1 MNATNSAGPRRTSIL
16 AASLGA
22 VAGVAI
28 IAAVAFGGSA
38 KPAPNPT
45 TAPVLTP
52 APTAEPSVKPTP
64 AVTPVPTP
72 AATPVPTPAP
82 TDGGNDAM
90 PLTVNLENAT
100 DDEVRVDIV
109 DGTGILVGAESGTPG
124 DSASVEPYTL
134 KVENVDAKT
143 LKLTWVDYPIDN
155 ALALYIDTNDDG
167 YRFVLVQP
175 EPTGETDA
183 IAFDRVLTLTFAES
197 ISASQV
203 EAFLQDGLD
212 TPG

>member
-1 MNATNSAGPRRTSIL
+1 MNARIL
-16 AASLGA
+16 ASSLGA
-22 VAGVAI
+22 
-28 IAAVAFGGSA
+28 IAAVAILAAVALGGAPKPTSA
-38 KPAPNPT
+38 PSPAPVVTP
-45 TAPVLTP
+45 APVLTP
-52 APTAEPSVKPTP
+52 SPIVAPSPVATP
-64 AVTPVPTP
+64 A
-72 AATPVPTPAP
+72 PTPAP
-82 TDGGNDAM
+82 TDGGSDAM
-90 PLTVNLENAT
+90 PLTVNLDNAT
-100 DDEVRVDIV
+100 DDDVRVDIV

-155 ALALYIDTNDDG
+155 ALALYIDTNDDS

-183 IAFDRVLTLTFAES
+183 IAFDRELVLTFSEP

>member
-1 MNATNSAGPRRTSIL
+1 MNARIL
-16 AASLGA
+16 ASSIGA
-22 VAGVAI
+22 
-28 IAAVAFGGSA
+28 IAAVAILAAVALGGAPKPTIAPS
-38 KPAPNPT
+38 PAPV
-45 TAPVLTP
+45 ATP
-52 APTAEPSVKPTP
+52 APTVTPTP
-64 AVTPVPTP
+64 VATPAPTPV
-72 AATPVPTPAP
+72 ATPAP
-82 TDGGNDAM
+82 TDGGSDAM
-90 PLTVNLENAT
+90 PLTVNLDNAT
-100 DDEVRVDIV
+100 YDDVRVDIV
-109 DGTGILVGAESGTPG
+109 DGIGILVGAESGTPG
-124 DSASVEPYTL
+124 DGGSVEPYTL
-134 KVENVDAKT
+134 KVENIDAKT

-183 IAFDRVLTLTFAES
+183 IAFDRELVLTFAEP

>member
-1 MNATNSAGPRRTSIL
+1 MNTRIL
-16 AASLGA
+16 ASSVGA
-22 VAGVAI
+22 
-28 IAAVAFGGSA
+28 IAAVAILAAVALGGTPKPTITPS
-38 KPAPNPT
+38 PAPVATPSPI
-45 TAPVLTP
+45 ATP
-52 APTAEPSVKPTP
+52 APT
-64 AVTPVPTP
+64 PVPS
-72 AATPVPTPAP
+72 
-82 TDGGNDAM
+82 DGGNDAM
-90 PLTVNLENAT
+90 PLTVNLDNAT
-100 DDEVRVDIV
+100 DDDVRVDIV

-124 DSASVEPYTL
+124 DGASVAPYTL
-134 KVENVDAKT
+134 KVENIDAKT

-155 ALALYIDTNDDG
+155 ALALFIDANDDS

-183 IAFDRVLTLTFAES
+183 MAFDRELVLTFSEP

>member
-1 MNATNSAGPRRTSIL
+1 MNARILASSLGAIVAVAIL
-16 AASLGA
+16 AAVALGGA
-22 VAGVAI
+22 PKPT
-28 IAAVAFGGSA
+28 SA
-38 KPAPNPT
+38 PSPAPV
-45 TAPVLTP
+45 ATP
-52 APTAEPSVKPTP
+52 A
-64 AVTPVPTP
+64 
-72 AATPVPTPAP
+72 PTPAP
-82 TDGGNDAM
+82 TDGGSDAM
-90 PLTVNLENAT
+90 PLTVNLDNAT
-100 DDEVRVDIV
+100 HDDVRVDIV

-124 DSASVEPYTL
+124 DGASVEPYTL

-155 ALALYIDTNDDG
+155 ALALSIDTNGDG

-183 IAFDRVLTLTFAES
+183 IAFDRELILTFSEP

-203 EAFLQDGLD
+203 EAFLQDGID